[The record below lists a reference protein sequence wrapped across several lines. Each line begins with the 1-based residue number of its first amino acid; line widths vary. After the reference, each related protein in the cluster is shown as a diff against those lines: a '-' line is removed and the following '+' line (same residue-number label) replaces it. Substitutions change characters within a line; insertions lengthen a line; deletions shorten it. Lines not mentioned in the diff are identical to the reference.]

1 MHGLVRRFGPIV
13 VWAIGLR
20 ALGYPPTLASNG
32 KEVFLV
38 TSALQG

>member
-1 MHGLVRRFGPIV
+1 MHRLVRKHGPIV
-13 VWAIGLR
+13 VWAVGLR
-20 ALGYPPTLASNG
+20 ALGYPPTLSSNG